1 VRVALVDDHELFRH
15 GLRDLLEAHGL
26 EVVGEA
32 SSGEEAI
39 GLAAEQIPD
48 VVLMDLSMPGISGV
62 EATRQIRV
70 DTPHTR
76 LVMLTVSADEED
88 VNEAI
93 LAGASGYLLKDGPI
107 DAIVPGI
114 MAAARGEAL
123 LSPAIAAQLLERMR
137 AGEAPSLSP
146 ETRAHLTDRE
156 VEVLRLMAAGK
167 ENSEIAA
174 ALCTSPQTIKSHV
187 SNILAKL
194 EVENRL
200 QAAVYAVQR
209 RLV

>member
-1 VRVALVDDHELFRH
+1 MERPGFRSRGRSQAALNAMPPSGRQRDLHVSRGLSPTIWGRHRSRLIWREEITVSERDRGPAQDPAPVRVALVDDHELFRH

-93 LAGASGYLLKDGPI
+93 LAGASGYLLKDGP
-107 DAIVPGI
+107 
-114 MAAARGEAL
+114 
-123 LSPAIAAQLLERMR
+123 
-137 AGEAPSLSP
+137 
-146 ETRAHLTDRE
+146 
-156 VEVLRLMAAGK
+156 
-167 ENSEIAA
+167 
-174 ALCTSPQTIKSHV
+174 
-187 SNILAKL
+187 
-194 EVENRL
+194 
-200 QAAVYAVQR
+200 
-209 RLV
+209 